1 MPNEAKSLMKNMV
14 HINPL
19 ESMEDISSRDN
30 NNKKKISDISYYRLK
45 KKNMHSPEYQQCI
58 KAEAVSVL
66 KQGHVD

>member
-1 MPNEAKSLMKNMV
+1 
-14 HINPL
+14 
-19 ESMEDISSRDN
+19 MEDISSRDN